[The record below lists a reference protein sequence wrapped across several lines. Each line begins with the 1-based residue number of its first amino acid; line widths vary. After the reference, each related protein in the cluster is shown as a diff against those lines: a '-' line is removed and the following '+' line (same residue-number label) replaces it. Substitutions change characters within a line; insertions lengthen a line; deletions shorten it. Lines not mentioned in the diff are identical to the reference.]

1 MKIGVTIGQ
10 TGRLSTPAALCAAAA
25 AAEQVGYATVWVA
38 DRLSRPGSTTD
49 GDGAQH
55 RAMLDPVVVLV
66 MAASVTSR
74 VRLGTGVLAAPWHRP
89 ELLARS
95 LATLNV
101 LGEGRLLV
109 GLDLG
114 DGAEP
119 EAVLD
124 RLDVG
129 LDRAGPA
136 APAREAP
143 PRPPLLLTARTPAE
157 IERVGRRADGWIPID
172 VPVDQLAPAWAQI
185 RGVAAAQDRDP
196 DRLLLI
202 PRITAVLV
210 DQPLGPGRASYHGS
224 FDQVVDD
231 LAATSAAG
239 AHEVI
244 LGFDADLTLDEALD
258 GFARLA
264 ETVELARHEASPA
277 ELTGEA

>member
-38 DRLSRPGSTTD
+38 DRFHRPGASIN
-49 GDGAQH
+49 GSNGAGSQLQ
-55 RAMLDPVVVLV
+55 AMLDPVVVLS

-74 VRLGTGVLAAPWHRP
+74 IRLGTGVLAAPWYRP

-114 DGAEP
+114 DGLEP

-129 LDRAGPA
+129 SDPA
-136 APAREAP
+136 ALAAP
-143 PRPPLLLTARTPAE
+143 LGSRPRPPLLLAATTPAE
-157 IERVGRRADGWIPID
+157 LERVARRADGWIPID
-172 VPVDQLAPAWAQI
+172 LPVDRLAPAWAQV
-185 RGVAAAQDRDP
+185 RDLAAAQGRDP
-196 DRLLLI
+196 ERMLLI
-202 PRITAVLV
+202 PRITVVLT
-210 DQPLGPGRASYHGS
+210 DHPLGPDRSSYQGS
-224 FDQVVDD
+224 FEQVIDD

-239 AHEVI
+239 ADEAI
-244 LGFDADLTLDEALD
+244 IGFDADLTLDESLE

-264 ETVELARHEASPA
+264 ETVEIAR
-277 ELTGEA
+277 L

>member
-25 AAEQVGYATVWVA
+25 AAEQVGYAAVWVS
-38 DRLSRPGSTTD
+38 DRFHRPALDGNGRSGNGSS
-49 GDGAQH
+49 GQ
-55 RAMLDPVVVLV
+55 AMLDPVVVLA

-74 VRLGTGVLAAPWHRP
+74 IRLGTGVLAASWYRP

-114 DGAEP
+114 DGAHP

-124 RLDVG
+124 RLDLGLTRAVG
-129 LDRAGPA
+129 VSPPLEVR
-136 APAREAP
+136 
-143 PRPPLLLTARTPAE
+143 PRPPLLLAASSPAE
-157 IERVGRRADGWIPID
+157 LERVARRADGWIPID
-172 VPVDQLAPAWAQI
+172 LPVEQLAPAWAQV
-185 RGVAAAQDRDP
+185 RDLAAGHGRDP
-196 DRLLLI
+196 DQLRLI
-202 PRITAVLV
+202 PRITAVLA
-210 DQPLGPGRASYHGS
+210 DHPLGLDRASYQGS

-239 AHEVI
+239 AHEAI

-264 ETVELARHEASPA
+264 ETIEVAR
-277 ELTGEA
+277 L

>member
-38 DRLSRPGSTTD
+38 DRFHRPGSSTN
-49 GDGAQH
+49 GHNGNGSQFQ
-55 RAMLDPVVVLV
+55 AMLDPVVVLS

-74 VRLGTGVLAAPWHRP
+74 IRLGTGVLAASWYRP

-114 DGAEP
+114 DGAQP

-129 LDRAGPA
+129 LERAA
-136 APAREAP
+136 LVAPPLEAR
-143 PRPPLLLTARTPAE
+143 PRPPLLLAASTPAE
-157 IERVGRRADGWIPID
+157 LERVARRADGWIPID
-172 VPVDQLAPAWAQI
+172 LPVDHLAPAWAQV
-185 RGVAAAQDRDP
+185 RDLAARQGRDP
-196 DRLLLI
+196 DRMLLI
-202 PRITAVLV
+202 PRITVVLK
-210 DQPLGPGRASYHGS
+210 DHPLGPDRSSYHGS
-224 FDQVVDD
+224 FEQVIDD

-239 AHEVI
+239 AHEAI
-244 LGFDADLTLDEALD
+244 IGFDADLTLDESLD

-264 ETVELARHEASPA
+264 ETVETAR
-277 ELTGEA
+277 L